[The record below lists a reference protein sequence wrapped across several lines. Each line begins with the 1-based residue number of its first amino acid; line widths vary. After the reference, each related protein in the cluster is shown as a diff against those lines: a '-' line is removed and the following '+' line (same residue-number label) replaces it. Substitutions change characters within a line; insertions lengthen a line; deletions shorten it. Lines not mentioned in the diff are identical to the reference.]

1 MKRLLR
7 QALLLLLALTLLLG
21 SAPALAENDDDSEQ
35 SSLVHF
41 VLVIDCT
48 GSMDKADSEGMSV
61 AAAELF
67 VDMLPM
73 DNATISVICFGKQW
87 KDTYEFKCGKLEEMQ
102 PFLAEGGEYSGLMRS
117 DGRYIKALCEM
128 DSLNNVTERSEM
140 KFEIEE
146 ADEEVSTDSMTVANT
161 AMLAAIDL
169 LKSAN
174 AVPNNACIVLM
185 SDGRVQVGR
194 RDAMDAVT
202 KMNPYPSYVLELNYD
217 QINTSDSI
225 ARKQLTDIAAKY
237 DGDRQSN
244 RYIEVLSAGDVIQ
257 AVSSVIGRFIDLQA
271 VNPTKIEVVN
281 GESEEYEFFV
291 PQMAS
296 ETNIVVTGEGFQ
308 RMEVTQPEPDGSTAT
323 YQYTST
329 VDPDNTFVRNENK
342 YAVLKIK
349 RPVFGTYKVKIYGES
364 GTNIYIHAVSAK
376 ELNFV
381 LRASGYEPD
390 TKEYWLKN
398 DEITFTAALE
408 YEGNIQSAGDYYA
421 KNSAQLYVK
430 NLSTNQQLGPFEGV
444 ASENGYSWT
453 IPLREAGT
461 LDVSAYMAS
470 EDFRGGGKTSNLMSY
485 FVKNL
490 ELTLGD
496 GQMLPLAETM
506 HVNETTEPI
515 DVSTLFC
522 NPDDDDV
529 LYDVVCKDEQSLTGD
544 MTVDVL
550 EQGVIAL
557 TMPSREGVYQATLS
571 AKDVNMQQS
580 ISVDFTIEVK
590 NQPIK
595 KLKDLNI
602 DTIILSQPKFLGG
615 KEPVTPYNITDYYED
630 PDGLPLNYELQTS
643 KDNPDIS
650 IVRNGDVLTVSATKT
665 GVEKTKLIMTD
676 SSGDTEEVWLTVRCE
691 NWLTVLIKENIVWI
705 LIGIALIIIVLI
717 LAGLR
722 RVKGGWYVNITSQD
736 SNMPPVQFTT
746 LSSQKSLR
754 KTKITMKKMLN
765 SAVNMALR
773 DDSTINA
780 PDLGYVRANP
790 VMHGTLIAKRVK
802 ITGID
807 YAHSSAMVYLD
818 GEEVSKKRTKLVMKP
833 KTRLELQYR
842 NGEEEVLNVSIEME

>member
-7 QALLLLLALTLLLG
+7 RALVVLLALTLLFG
-21 SAPALAENDDDSEQ
+21 SVPTLAETDDDSTQ
-35 SSLVHF
+35 SSQVHF

-48 GSMDKADSEGMSV
+48 GSMDEADSEGMSV

-67 VDMLPM
+67 VDMIPM

-87 KDTYEFKCGKLEEMQ
+87 KEDTYVFKCGKLEEMQ
-102 PFLAEGGEYSGLMRS
+102 PFLADGGEYSSLMRT
-117 DGRYIKALCEM
+117 DGRYIKALCEL
-128 DSLNNVTERSEM
+128 DSLGNVTERSEM
-140 KFEIEE
+140 KSEIEE
-146 ADEEVSTDSMTVANT
+146 ADEEVSVDSMTVANT

-174 AVPNNACIVLM
+174 AEPNNACIVLM

-217 QINTSDSI
+217 QMNTPDTT
-225 ARKQLTDIAAKY
+225 ARKQLENIAAKY

-244 RYIEVLSAGDVIQ
+244 RYIEVQSAGDVIQ

-308 RMEVTQPEPDGSTAT
+308 SMEVTQPDGSSAT
-323 YQYTST
+323 YQTTST
-329 VDPDNTFVRNENK
+329 VDPDNTFIRNENK

-349 RPVFGTYKVKIYGES
+349 RPAFGTYKVKIYGES

-398 DEITFTAALE
+398 DEIIFTAALE

-421 KNSAQLYVK
+421 KNSALLYVK
-430 NLSTNQQLGPFEGV
+430 NLNTNQQLGPFEGV

-453 IPLREAGT
+453 IPLHDAGT

-470 EDFRGGGKTSNLMSY
+470 PDFRGGGKTSNVLSY

-490 ELTLGD
+490 ELTLGE
-496 GQMLPLAETM
+496 GQTLPLADTM

-515 DVSTLFC
+515 DVSKLFY

-529 LYDVVCKDEQSLTGD
+529 IYAVTCKNEQSLTGD
-544 MTVDVL
+544 MAVNSP
-550 EQGVIAL
+550 EQGVITL
-557 TMPSREGVYQATLS
+557 TMPSKEGVYQATLS
-571 AKDVNMQQS
+571 AKDVNMQQP
-580 ISVDFTIEVK
+580 ISVDFTVTVK

-595 KLKDLNI
+595 KIKDLSI

-615 KEPVTPYNITDYYED
+615 KEAVTSYDITDYYID
-630 PDGLPLNYELQTS
+630 LDGLPLSYELQTS

-665 GVEKTKLIMTD
+665 GVEKTKLLMTD

-691 NWLTVLIKENIVWI
+691 NWLTVLIKENLVWI
-705 LIGIALIIIVLI
+705 LIGIALIIIALI

-722 RVKGGWYVNITSQD
+722 RVKGGWYVSITSPD
-736 SNMPPVQFTT
+736 SNMPPVRFST
-746 LSSQKSLR
+746 LTSQKSLR
-754 KTKITMKKMLN
+754 KTKITLKKMLN
-765 SAVNMALR
+765 SAVGLN
-773 DDSTINA
+773 DDYTIST
-780 PDLGYVRANP
+780 PDLSYVRANP
-790 VMHGTLIAKRVK
+790 VMHGTLIANRVK

-807 YAHSSAMVYLD
+807 YAHSHATVCLD
-818 GEEVSKKRTKLVMKP
+818 GEEINKKRTKLVMKP
-833 KTRLELQYR
+833 KKHLELQYK
-842 NGEEEVLNVSIEME
+842 NGDEEVLNVSLEME